1 VLLCGK
7 VCAGLVVNATT
18 IIPQTDEARRILFAV
33 SFRVRNRLLNIDF
46 RLRWCVNG
54 SHLSLCA
61 VARFEVPERRMDMVR
76 ATRHEPQH
84 RVAPTLQT
92 RRPGPS
98 ARNIRSRRQLV
109 IHKVSI
115 TTNGVVLPFHH
126 CDEFSLNRS
135 HGAQHTKKGGRRGGF
150 RKGASFSAWLLSLV
164 RLSVLDSFIVQ
175 VVLGRTVVGT
185 AYHRLHT
192 DILHLRDQ
200 T

>member
-7 VCAGLVVNATT
+7 VCAGLVVNTT
-18 IIPQTDEARRILFAV
+18 AIIPQTDEARRILLAV

-76 ATRHEPQH
+76 ATRHELQH

-98 ARNIRSRRQLV
+98 ARNIRSRRQRV
-109 IHKVSI
+109 IHKVLV
-115 TTNGVVLPFHH
+115 TTNGVVLPFP
-126 CDEFSLNRS
+126 SLRRVLAQS
-135 HGAQHTKKGGRRGGF
+135 VTGGAARKK
-150 RKGASFSAWLLSLV
+150 KEAAAVVSARAPPFLPGC
-164 RLSVLDSFIVQ
+164 RL
-175 VVLGRTVVGT
+175 
-185 AYHRLHT
+185 
-192 DILHLRDQ
+192 
-200 T
+200 